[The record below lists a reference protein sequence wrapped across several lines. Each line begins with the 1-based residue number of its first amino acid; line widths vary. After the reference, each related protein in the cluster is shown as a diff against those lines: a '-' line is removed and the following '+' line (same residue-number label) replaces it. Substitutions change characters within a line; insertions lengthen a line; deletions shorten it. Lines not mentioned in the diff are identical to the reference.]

1 MVVLEWRK
9 GTSWRQGEVLIGKV
23 CWSGR
28 AGRKDNIKAGN
39 GLAMEERGKWKQGNS
54 VPVSDH
60 RSILSL
66 GHYLSDGICAV

>member
-1 MVVLEWRK
+1 MVILERRK
-9 GTSWRQGEVLIGKV
+9 GSSWGQGELLIGEV
-23 CWSGR
+23 CWSGC

-39 GLAMEERGKWKQGNS
+39 SLAMEERGNWKQGNS

-66 GHYLSDGICAV
+66 GHCLSDGICAV